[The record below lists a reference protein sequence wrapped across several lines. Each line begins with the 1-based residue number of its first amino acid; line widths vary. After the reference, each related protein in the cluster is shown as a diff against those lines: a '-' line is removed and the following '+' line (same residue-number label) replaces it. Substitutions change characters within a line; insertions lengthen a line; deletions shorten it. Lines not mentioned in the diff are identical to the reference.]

1 MGPRACT
8 QLDVEYMRLKET
20 RDALFAVSDFVL
32 FGRERIREVA
42 TSSWSITM
50 LGDKHFNRNEH
61 WKGGF
66 RFRLGG

>member
-1 MGPRACT
+1 M
-8 QLDVEYMRLKET
+8 
-20 RDALFAVSDFVL
+20 LFLPFQIL
-32 FGRERIREVA
+32 YYLGEKGYGEVA